1 MAGLV
6 LTILPIM
13 IVYLFAQKYIIQGVM
28 QGSIK

>member
-6 LTILPIM
+6 LTLLPVL

-28 QGSIK
+28 QGAIK